1 MASTILIKRSTG
13 TAVPSSLEFGE
24 LAVTVGAGTQANR
37 GDRVFVGD
45 NNTTVQVIGGKYFTD
60 MLDHVHGT
68 LTSDSAVIVDNNSKV
83 DRFRVDDVNIDG
95 NVVETDTTDTD
106 LIFRANG
113 TGKIVVE
120 DGQEFEFGT
129 TGDIEFKF
137 DGAANVLRLDRV
149 GSNTPEFRLDDD
161 LKIQFGT
168 DGDGGIRYDAAGLSV
183 VRVDGADWQFDNGVA
198 IQFNDTTDATSSTT
212 GAVKVAGGFSVAKT
226 AWIKDLNVDDDVT
239 LGTAATDTLTVESTT
254 TFNAAVTFNGTNTYT
269 GTTSV
274 TGQLNVDNI
283 RIDGNTISTVAGS
296 QIILD
301 PDPTAGD
308 AAGDLIVRGNL
319 QVAGTTTTVN
329 STEMT
334 VNDPV
339 FNIGDT
345 TSEKAIK
352 VQAPGGATA
361 LIIDN
366 PSGIATGGFIKGN
379 AQIGSGGKT
388 IQSIVVEFHT
398 GSGFSAS
405 PSVGDPIYHYD
416 GGVYQQLGTFVAQT
430 SSTVTVQI
438 LSSLSLRESAFY
450 EDDTLTDDNTGTPQS
465 VTLVKDSTDQTVFAT
480 TTISFASGIT
490 STVNVGEFITITQ
503 GSNDGMDRGIQ
514 YSYHNGSTIKHGF
527 FGFDRT
533 AGEDGLGAF
542 TFIEDATNTNNIF
555 THTFGSVQSLKVEQ
569 DDLDQLVVTT
579 LPGQASQTYPN
590 LTPTGGQGSGLVV
603 TVARDSSGAIDIS
616 GVTIIDNGSY
626 YQEGDLFTITGDQIG
641 GSAGADDLQLRATA
655 IAVSRGTVL
664 LGDLELDVDLA
675 VKHGGTGR
683 SEFNLNGI
691 LYGNGNGEL
700 LETAAAN
707 MANPGVGP
715 DVATSFQV
723 LTVTAAGVP
732 VWTDTIDGGTFT

>member
-1 MASTILIKRSTG
+1 MASTILIKRSTN
-13 TAVPSSLEFGE
+13 TTVPSSLEFGE
-24 LAVTVGAGTQANR
+24 LAVTVGAGTQVNR

-45 NNTTVQVIGGKYFTD
+45 NNSTVQIIGGKYFTD

-68 LTSDSAVIVDNNSKV
+68 LTADSAVITDSNSKL
-83 DRFRVDDVNIDG
+83 DRFRVDDINLDS
-95 NVVETDTTDTD
+95 NVIETDTTDTD

-113 TGKIVVE
+113 TGKLVIE
-120 DGQEFEFGT
+120 DGQELEFGT
-129 TGDIEFKF
+129 TGDVELLFT
-137 DGAANVLRLDRV
+137 DADATLDIKRV
-149 GSNTPEFRLDDD
+149 GATVPDLRIQDDMR
-161 LKIQFGT
+161 IYFGS
-168 DGDGGIRYDAAGLSV
+168 DKDSGIRYDENQTDTL
-183 VRVDGADWQFDNGVA
+183 RVNGADWTYDNGVA
-198 IQFNDTTDATSSTT
+198 IQFNDTTNATNATT
-212 GAVKVAGGFSVAKT
+212 GSVKLAGGLGVAQT
-226 AWIKDLNVDDDVT
+226 AWIKDLVVDDDVT
-239 LGTAATDTLTVESTT
+239 LGTATTDIMTVESTT
-254 TFNAAVTFNGTNTYT
+254 TFNGPVTFNGTQTVA
-269 GTTSV
+269 GTINQ
-274 TGQLNVDNI
+274 TGQFNLDNI
-283 RIDGNTISTVAGS
+283 RLDGNTISTTAGS

-301 PDPTAGD
+301 PDPNAGD

-352 VQAPGGATA
+352 AQAPSSSTT
-361 LIIDN
+361 INIDN
-366 PSGIATGGFIKGN
+366 PSGIATGGLVTGTNVGTGGRTIN
-379 AQIGSGGKT
+379 QIE
-388 IQSIVVEFHT
+388 VVFHVA
-398 GSGFSAS
+398 SGFSSA
-405 PSVGDPIYHYD
+405 PSVGDAIYHLKD
-416 GGVYQQLGTFVAQT
+416 GVYQQLGTFQAQT
-430 SSTVTVQI
+430 TGTVRIT
-438 LSSLSLRESAFY
+438 LLASLSLRESAFY
-450 EDDTLTDDNTGTPQS
+450 EGDSLTDGNSGTPQT
-465 VTLVKDSTDQTVFAT
+465 VALVKDSTDQTVFET
-480 TTISFASGIT
+480 TTLTLNSGI
-490 STVNVGEFITITQ
+490 SAQIEVGDFVTVTQ

-514 YSYHNGSTIKHGF
+514 YSYHNGSAIKHGF

-555 THTFGSVQSLKVEQ
+555 THVVGTIQTLKIEQ

-579 LPGQASQTYPN
+579 LPAAASQTYNN
-590 LTPTGGQGSGLVV
+590 LSPTGGEGSGLTVN
-603 TVARDSSGAIDIS
+603 VARNAS
-616 GVTIIDNGSY
+616 GVISIGSITIVTAGTY
-626 YQEGDLFTITGDQIG
+626 YQEGDILTITGNQIG
-641 GSAGADDLQLRATA
+641 GVAGTDDLQLRVTA
-655 IAVSRGTVL
+655 ISVSRGTVL

-683 SEFNLNGI
+683 SEFNTNGI

-715 DVATSFQV
+715 DVATSFQI

>member
-13 TAVPSSLEFGE
+13 TTVPSSLEFGE
-24 LAVTVGAGTQANR
+24 LALTVGAGNQANR

-68 LTSDSAVIVDNNSKV
+68 LTADSGVITDSNSKV

-113 TGKIVVE
+113 TGKLVIE
-120 DGQEFEFGT
+120 DGQELEFGT
-129 TGDIEFKF
+129 SGDVELLFT
-137 DGAANVLRLDRV
+137 DAEAALDIRRV
-149 GSNTPEFRLDDD
+149 GSTTPDLRIQDDMR
-161 LKIQFGT
+161 IYFGS
-168 DGDGGIRYDAAGLSV
+168 DKDSGIRYDETQLNTL
-183 VRVDGADWQFDNGVA
+183 RIDGADWTFDNGVA
-198 IQFNDTTDATSSTT
+198 LQINDTTNATNDTT
-212 GAVKVAGGFSVAKT
+212 GAVKIAGGLGVAST
-226 AWIKDLNVDDDVT
+226 AWIDNMVVDNDVT
-239 LGTAATDTLTVESTT
+239 LGTDNTDILTVNSTT
-254 TFNAAVTFNGTNTYT
+254 TFENDVTFNGNNIYS
-269 GTTSV
+269 GTTSL
-274 TGQLNVDNI
+274 TGQLNVDNL
-283 RIDGNTISTVAGS
+283 RMDGNTISTTSGS
-296 QIILD
+296 QIIID
-301 PDPTAGD
+301 PDPTSGD
-308 AAGDLIVRGNL
+308 AAGDLIIRGNL

-345 TSEKAIK
+345 TSEKA
-352 VQAPGGATA
+352 VTLLA
-361 LIIDN
+361 LASTSTINVDN
-366 PSGIATGGFIKGN
+366 PSGIATGGLVTGTNVGTGGRTIN
-379 AQIGSGGKT
+379 QIE
-388 IQSIVVEFHT
+388 VVFHVS
-398 GSGFSAS
+398 SGFASA
-405 PSVGDPIYHYD
+405 PSIGAPIYHYD
-416 GGVYQQLGTFVAQT
+416 GGVYQQLGTFQSQT
-430 SSTVTVQI
+430 ANTVRITL
-438 LSSLSLRESAFY
+438 LSALSLRESSFY
-450 EDDTLTDDNTGTPQS
+450 EGDTLTDGNTGTPQS
-465 VTLVKDSTDQTVFAT
+465 IDLVKDASNQTVFE
-480 TTISFASGIT
+480 TTILTLNSGI
-490 STVNVGEFITITQ
+490 SSQIAVGEFITITQ

-555 THTFGSVQSLKVEQ
+555 THQVGSVQSVAIEK
-569 DDLDQLVVTT
+569 DDLDYQVVTT
-579 LPGQASQTYPN
+579 LPLAAN
-590 LTPTGGQGSGLVV
+590 LTFSNLIPTGGTGSGFEVQIV
-603 TVARDSSGAIDIS
+603 RDGAGAVSAINI
-616 GVTIIDNGSY
+616 TNGGTY
-626 YQEGDLFTITGDQIG
+626 YQEGDLFTILGGDVG
-641 GSAGADDLQLRATA
+641 GTNGVDDIQLRVTA

-683 SEFNLNGI
+683 SEFNSKGI
-691 LYGNGNGEL
+691 LYGNGAGEL

-715 DVATSFQV
+715 DVATSFQI